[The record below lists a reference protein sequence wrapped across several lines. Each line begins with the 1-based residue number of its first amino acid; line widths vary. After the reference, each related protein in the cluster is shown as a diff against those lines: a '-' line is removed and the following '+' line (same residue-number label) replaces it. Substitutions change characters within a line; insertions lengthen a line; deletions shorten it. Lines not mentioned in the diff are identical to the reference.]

1 MEPKIQVQLVAIAYT
16 TVSRLQAIKQAI
28 TEAQRLG
35 DKQKQG
41 ELTVQYVNLMK
52 LLKQQQG

>member
-1 MEPKIQVQLVAIAYT
+1 
-16 TVSRLQAIKQAI
+16 IKQAI

-35 DKQKQG
+35 DKQKLG